1 MGISFFSNLT
11 DPNLAVAEARAINAA
26 LDRGEADKIAL
37 LQGQLSS
44 QEREIKLLRAA
55 IGVLAAM
62 LRDNGVLDGD
72 MLDLRL
78 EAAME
83 NAEEEIGA

>member
-1 MGISFFSNLT
+1 MGISFFTNLT

-26 LDRGEADKIAL
+26 LERGEADKVAL
-37 LQGQLSS
+37 LQGQLSA

-55 IGVLAAM
+55 VGVLAAM
-62 LRDNGVLDGD
+62 LRDNGIVDGE